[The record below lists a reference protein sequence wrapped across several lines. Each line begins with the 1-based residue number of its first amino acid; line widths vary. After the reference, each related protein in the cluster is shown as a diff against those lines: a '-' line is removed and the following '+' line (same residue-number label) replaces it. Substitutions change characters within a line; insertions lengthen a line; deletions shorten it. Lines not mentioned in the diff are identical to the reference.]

1 MVFSFWV
8 LGGSLELKKAR
19 NGLAVTRFLFLA
31 WFGGLGQ
38 TRCFVD
44 LFLFCAVRSGDFA
57 DGFSDRLED
66 LVDV

>member
-1 MVFSFWV
+1 MPRAT
-8 LGGSLELKKAR
+8 LKKKAR

-38 TRCFVD
+38 TRCFV
-44 LFLFCAVRSGDFA
+44 AVLLGCSIRLGDFA

-66 LVDV
+66 LVEV